1 MEEENIT
8 YKIIFA
14 FVIII
19 LLFILFQKIKKDRKS
34 IKRKVNRIKKKPIE
48 KKIQLVED
56 DIKHY
61 KKDLAK

>member
-34 IKRKVNRIKKKPIE
+34 IKRKVNRIKKKPLD
-48 KKIQLVED
+48 KKIQLAED